1 MFLTSFQYF
10 SMTFDYDPFFGS
22 MWLCED
28 IGKRHPMTS
37 ALKARDRSQEQL
49 FAVNITLTPEGDLH
63 REEVL
68 ALLFESVGHSGL
80 WLHHG
85 EPW

>member
-1 MFLTSFQYF
+1 MILFSDLCGFVKPSESDIQCPPLTQ
-10 SMTFDYDPFFGS
+10 FG
-22 MWLCED
+22 
-28 IGKRHPMTS
+28 G
-37 ALKARDRSQEQL
+37 KARYDRSQEQL

-80 WLHHG
+80 RLHHG